1 MIPIDEMI
9 TDLRA
14 VLEDFNERLDDTT
27 FEAVQRGLMHIE
39 FTCEGL
45 IVEEEDV

>member
-1 MIPIDEMI
+1 MIPIDEMLYE
-9 TDLRA
+9 LRS
-14 VLEDFNERLDDTT
+14 VLEDFNECPDDTT
-27 FEAVQRGLMHIE
+27 FEAVQHELLRIE

>member
-14 VLEDFNERLDDTT
+14 VLEDFNECPDDTT
-27 FEAVQRGLMHIE
+27 FEAVQRELMRIE

-45 IVEEEDV
+45 IVEDEDV

>member
-27 FEAVQRGLMHIE
+27 FEAVQHELMRIE

>member
-14 VLEDFNERLDDTT
+14 VLEDFNECPDDDT
-27 FEAVQRGLMHIE
+27 FETVQHELLRIE

-45 IVEEEDV
+45 IVEEENV